1 MNRFAH
7 LRAGTDDVPPEK
19 APAQAT
25 DVEDSSLV
33 PAPEPSTSA
42 PGPVEPSEADLE
54 LAEVGHLVE
63 RKVGI
68 LGKVPAS
75 LKDAYDAMLLQSR
88 KYIGRPNADLA
99 VQAWVELTLEDE
111 AFRKR
116 WLRRMQ
122 DLRKK

>member
-7 LRAGTDDVPPEK
+7 LRGGDDTPPEDVPV
-19 APAQAT
+19 QAT
-25 DVEDSSLV
+25 EVEATAI
-33 PAPEPSTSA
+33 APPSTPS
-42 PGPVEPSEADLE
+42 PSVPELVESPELDLE

-75 LKDAYDAMLLQSR
+75 VKDAYDAMLLQSR

>member
-7 LRAGTDDVPPEK
+7 LKQGGDEIPEALAGSEGTIPSDT
-19 APAQAT
+19 PAQPT
-25 DVEDSSLV
+25 PPL
-33 PAPEPSTSA
+33 PALPTSIEGLEP
-42 PGPVEPSEADLE
+42 V

-63 RKVGI
+63 RRVGI

-75 LKDAYDAMLLQSR
+75 LKDAYDEMLLRAR

-111 AFRKR
+111 AFRNR
-116 WLRRMQ
+116 WLKRMQ